1 MKWPKWSIAT
11 GDSSDFLP
19 VMIGCLF
26 LLISLP
32 PFVLLLVMPDRNS
45 GAIGIPILVWLG
57 IGIVIGT
64 IFVISGLRTCSYPG
78 SWVYRITHGRIF
90 TR

>member
-11 GDSSDFLP
+11 GDSDDFLP
-19 VMIGCLF
+19 IMVGCVFLF
-26 LLISLP
+26 LSLP

-45 GAIGIPILVWLG
+45 GVIGNPLLIWLG
-57 IGIVIGT
+57 AGIIVGT
-64 IFVISGLRTCSYPG
+64 IFIIYGLRICSSPG
-78 SWVYRITHGRIF
+78 SLMYRITHGRIF